1 MKQLILFLCL
11 VAFLLPLKA
20 QNNERVKYILFAAVL
35 CAVFIYG
42 IYLMKHVDA
51 FIAEMQKDQRHYT
64 PRKHRITVDEHK
76 HRVV

>member
-1 MKQLILFLCL
+1 MI
-11 VAFLLPLKA
+11 
-20 QNNERVKYILFAAVL
+20 YILFAAVL